1 METIKNWIN
10 KIRSNDK
17 LLHLLVNL
25 TIVIVF
31 GLLSGIVIGV
41 GLAVIASLSKEVY
54 DEYRPNGSGWDW
66 DDIVADII
74 GILLG
79 LFIIL

>member
-66 DDIVADII
+66 NDIVADII
-74 GILLG
+74 GILIG
-79 LFIIL
+79 IFILL